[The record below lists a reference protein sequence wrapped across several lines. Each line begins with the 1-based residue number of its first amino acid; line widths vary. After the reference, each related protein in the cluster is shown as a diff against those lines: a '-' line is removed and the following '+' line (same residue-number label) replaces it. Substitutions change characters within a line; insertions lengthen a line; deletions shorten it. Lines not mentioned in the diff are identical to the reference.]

1 MTGVTI
7 AAELYAIAAAQRDGA
22 PDGATVPIA
31 DDCERLAE
39 EVAKLAL
46 RALDL
51 EEALQLIAMPKR
63 PDGTYNLCR
72 EACEQLASETLGVS
86 YRKSIK
92 KRGVFNTTGATDGS
106 V

>member
-7 AAELYAIAAAQRDGA
+7 TAELYAIAARQREGA
-22 PDGATVPIA
+22 PDGATLALA

-46 RALDL
+46 WAIDL
-51 EEALQLIAMPKR
+51 EETLRMIATPRR

-72 EACEQLASETLGVS
+72 EACEQLARETLT
-86 YRKSIK
+86 
-92 KRGVFNTTGATDGS
+92 KRRNDE
-106 V
+106 